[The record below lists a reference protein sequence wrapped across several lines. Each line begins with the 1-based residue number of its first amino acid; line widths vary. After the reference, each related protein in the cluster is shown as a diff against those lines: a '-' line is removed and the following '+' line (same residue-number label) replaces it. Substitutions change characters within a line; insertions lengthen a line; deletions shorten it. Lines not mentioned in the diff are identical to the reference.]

1 MLAAVVGLGG
11 GKLAAK
17 AADVAALYEKG
28 TPIAGGAAVI
38 SIPEELT
45 ARAQAAAGIVGMGKT
60 LLGMT
65 DPLVTSAAEALDALY
80 DAEGP
85 AEQYAAN
92 TQLAAAIDSLYQ
104 QLKPI
109 ADESDRGQT
118 LQTQWSEFLSRQD
131 ILSQSSYNEEAQA
144 VQQNAEFFSGGAA
157 GWNLAGTRSGVIC
170 MNKSK
175 VLGVVLAVGLVLVT
189 VVLAFSV
196 MSRSDQNEPFDYS
209 RADLYPSDA
218 WYVTDAAGVL
228 SADTEAWLA
237 ALGND
242 LYHNV
247 DECDL
252 VVVTVD
258 NTGFKSIEQFAA
270 DLFNDWQIG
279 NASTNRGVLLL
290 LVTDAEEYWCVQG
303 AGLETRLP
311 TSSISRILQQ
321 YMEPDFAAGD
331 YDAGVRATAAA
342 LYDELAASFG
352 VNRSASQVQATSGSV
367 AAQPTTGGTAPVGRV
382 SSPALTILGF
392 AA

>member
-1 MLAAVVGLGG
+1 MAVQKDFGPVSGPASPAFDPNAVEFDTAAGLPALGKAEGKLPGALRRPLTARIIALALVLAAVVGLGG

-92 TQLAAAIDSLYQ
+92 TQLAAAINSLYQ

-144 VQQNAEFFSGGAA
+144 FNKTLSSFPAVLLGG
-157 GWNLAGTRSGVIC
+157 I
-170 MNKSK
+170 
-175 VLGVVLAVGLVLVT
+175 
-189 VVLAFSV
+189 
-196 MSRSDQNEPFDYS
+196 
-209 RADLYPSDA
+209 
-218 WYVTDAAGVL
+218 
-228 SADTEAWLA
+228 
-237 ALGND
+237 
-242 LYHNV
+242 
-247 DECDL
+247 
-252 VVVTVD
+252 
-258 NTGFKSIEQFAA
+258 
-270 DLFNDWQIG
+270 WQIEK
-279 NASTNRGVLLL
+279 VEL
-290 LVTDAEEYWCVQG
+290 
-303 AGLETRLP
+303 
-311 TSSISRILQQ
+311 
-321 YMEPDFAAGD
+321 FA
-331 YDAGVRATAAA
+331 
-342 LYDELAASFG
+342 
-352 VNRSASQVQATSGSV
+352 
-367 AAQPTTGGTAPVGRV
+367 
-382 SSPALTILGF
+382 
-392 AA
+392 